1 MASVPWRR
9 TLDLSMMLYRW
20 EGLEEQLTFFALMKP
35 QRLLIKEVGL
45 FERVIWNLGTSVSIF
60 FS

>member
-20 EGLEEQLTFFALMKP
+20 EGLEEQLAFFALMKP